1 MLIARLEPHASP
13 EVLQVRQRVDGA
25 AVGAFAPQHLVC
37 EASQRCTLTG
47 SKLSLA
53 ALCIHNVEKS
63 HLAGDCHGVAAAD
76 GRRLARILHR

>member
-1 MLIARLEPHASP
+1 MLIARLEPQGSP

-37 EASQRCTLTG
+37 EVSQRCTSTG

-63 HLAGDCHGVAAAD
+63 DLARDCHCIAAAD
-76 GRRLARILHR
+76 DRRLARILHR